1 MSLRARLT
9 IFYTAVLGAVLIFF
23 GLAVYGLISV
33 VQLRQVD
40 SALERTARDLIF
52 VARIDDEGNV
62 VFTQR
67 VSFDSSVISQ
77 IWDQKGRLVAMTQTV
92 EPDSPFLRPLDPDH
106 LGAADRIFASVMIGG
121 THYRVLTVPLHSNG
135 EIIGVLQSGASLTI
149 LDALRTDLV
158 RYLLILS
165 AIAILLAGMF
175 GLVTGRRALAPLATV
190 TEAALQITRADDL
203 SRRIPVQAGPE
214 DEVGKLILAFNDTM
228 GRLEKL
234 FATQRR
240 FVADI
245 GHELRTPLTVIRG
258 NLDLMRRMDTPDD
271 QSLKSI
277 ELEVDRLARLVQD
290 LLVLAQAESGKLPME
305 RRRIELDTLLL
316 EVFNQVHVLA
326 GQRVKLE
333 IGTIDQVL
341 VCGDHDRLKQVVLN
355 LMANAIKYTTEGG
368 SVTVGLSKDEGKA
381 KLTVK
386 DTGLGIPAADLPH
399 VFERFYRGDK
409 SRSRGKDG
417 AGFGLGLSIA
427 YWIIR
432 NHGGEIEVKSKLNK
446 GSTFTVWLPLADGNC
461 PEQTSDLRG
470 RAQDSAPQDSAAPTE
485 ALPDVAQPE
494 RIG

>member
-9 IFYTAVLGAVLIFF
+9 IFYTAVLGAVLILF
-23 GLAVYGLISV
+23 GLGVCGLITV

-40 SALERTARDLIF
+40 SALERTARDLIL
-52 VARIDDEGNV
+52 VARLDDEGDIV
-62 VFTQR
+62 ITQR
-67 VSFDSSVISQ
+67 VSFDSSVITQ
-77 IWDQKGRLVAMTQTV
+77 IWDNDDHLVAMTQSV
-92 EPDSPFLRPLDPDH
+92 EPDSPLRQPLDAES
-106 LGAADRIFASVMIGG
+106 LGCAEERCFSSVLVGN
-121 THYRVLTVPLHSNG
+121 THYRVLTVPLHSDGNP
-135 EIIGVLQSGASLTI
+135 IGVLQSGTSLTI
-149 LDALRTDLV
+149 LDALRTDLI
-158 RYLLILS
+158 RYLVILS
-165 AIAILLAGMF
+165 VIAILLAGMF
-175 GLVTGRRALAPLATV
+175 GLITGRRALAPLATV
-190 TEAALQITRADDL
+190 TETALQITRADDL
-203 SRRIPVQAGPE
+203 SRRIPVQSGPE

-258 NLDLMRRMDTPDD
+258 NLDLMRRMQKPDE
-271 QSLKSI
+271 QSLQSI
-277 ELEVDRLARLVQD
+277 ELEVDRLARMVED
-290 LLVLAQAESGKLPME
+290 LLALAQAESGKLPME
-305 RRRIELDTLLL
+305 RRRLELDTLLL

-326 GQRVKLE
+326 GERVKLE
-333 IGTIDQVL
+333 IDKIDQVL

-355 LMANAIKYTTEGG
+355 LIANAIKYTEQGG
-368 SVTVGLSKDEGKA
+368 TVTVSVSKEEEKA

-386 DTGLGIPAADLPH
+386 DTGMGIPSEDLPH

-427 YWIIR
+427 YWIVR

-446 GSTFTVWLPLADGNC
+446 GTTFTVWLPLADKDC
-461 PEQTSDLRG
+461 AEPTADLKER
-470 RAQDSAPQDSAAPTE
+470 SPS
-485 ALPDVAQPE
+485 VAQPE

>member
-9 IFYTAVLGAVLIFF
+9 IFYTAVLGAVLILF
-23 GLAVYGLISV
+23 GLGVYGLITV

-52 VARIDDEGNV
+52 VTRLDDEGDIV
-62 VFTQR
+62 ITQR
-67 VSFDSSVISQ
+67 VSFDSSVITQ
-77 IWDQKGRLVAMTQTV
+77 IWDNNGHLVAMTQSV
-92 EPDSPFLRPLDPDH
+92 EPDSPLRQPLDPENLDC
-106 LGAADRIFASVMIGG
+106 AAERCFTSVLVGN

-135 EIIGVLQSGASLTI
+135 EPIGVMQSGTSLTI
-149 LDALRTDLV
+149 LDALRTDLI
-158 RYLLILS
+158 RYLVILS
-165 AIAILLAGMF
+165 VIAILLAGMF
-175 GLVTGRRALAPLATV
+175 GLITGRRALAPLATV

-203 SRRIPVQAGPE
+203 SRRIPVQSGPE

-258 NLDLMRRMDTPDD
+258 NLDLMRRMQKPDE

-277 ELEVDRLARLVQD
+277 ELEVDRLARMVED
-290 LLVLAQAESGKLPME
+290 LLALAQAESGKLPMD
-305 RRRIELDTLLL
+305 RRRLELDTLLL

-326 GQRVKLE
+326 GERVKLE
-333 IGTIDQVL
+333 IDKIDQVL
-341 VCGDHDRLKQVVLN
+341 VCGDHDRLKQVALN
-355 LMANAIKYTTEGG
+355 LMANAIKYTEQGG
-368 SVTVGLSKDEGKA
+368 SVTVGLSKEEQRA
-381 KLTVK
+381 KLTIK
-386 DTGLGIPAADLPH
+386 DTGMGIPSEDLPH

-409 SRSRGKDG
+409 SRSRSKDG

-427 YWIIR
+427 YWIVR

-446 GSTFTVWLPLADGNC
+446 GTTFTVWLPLADKDC
-461 PEQTSDLRG
+461 AEPTADLKERPP
-470 RAQDSAPQDSAAPTE
+470 S
-485 ALPDVAQPE
+485 VAQPE

>member
-9 IFYTAVLGAVLIFF
+9 IFYTAVLAAVLVLF
-23 GLAVYGLISV
+23 GLGVYGLISV

-40 SALERTARDLIF
+40 SALERTARDLINI
-52 VARIDDEGNV
+52 ARIDDEGDI

-67 VSFDSSVISQ
+67 VSFDSSVITQ
-77 IWDQKGRLVAMTQTV
+77 VWDNDGNLVAMTQSV
-92 EPDSPFLRPLDPDH
+92 EPDSPLRQPFDPEN
-106 LGAADRIFASVMIGG
+106 LGCSERCFNSVQVGS
-121 THYRVLTVPLHSNG
+121 THYRVLTVSLHSGG
-135 EIIGVLQSGASLTI
+135 ESVGALQSGTSLTI
-149 LDALRTDLV
+149 LDALRTDLI

-175 GLVTGRRALAPLATV
+175 GLITGRRALAPLATV
-190 TEAALQITRADDL
+190 TETALQITRADDL
-203 SRRIPVQAGPE
+203 SRRIPVQSGPE

-234 FATQRR
+234 FSTQRR

-258 NLDLMRRMDTPDD
+258 NLDLMRRMQKPDE

-277 ELEVDRLARLVQD
+277 ELEVDRLARMVED
-290 LLVLAQAESGKLPME
+290 LLALAQAESGKLPMD
-305 RRRIELDTLLL
+305 RRRLELDTLLL

-326 GQRVKLE
+326 GERVKLE
-333 IGTIDQVL
+333 IDKIDQVL

-355 LMANAIKYTTEGG
+355 LMANAIKYTEQDGT
-368 SVTVGLSKDEGKA
+368 VTVSVSKEEQRA
-381 KLTVK
+381 KLIVK
-386 DTGLGIPAADLPH
+386 DTGMGIPSEDLPH

-409 SRSRGKDG
+409 SRSRSKDG

-427 YWIIR
+427 YWIVR
-432 NHGGEIEVKSKLNK
+432 NHGGEIEVKSKMNK
-446 GSTFTVWLPLADGNC
+446 GTTFTVWLPLADNDC
-461 PEQTSDLRG
+461 AE
-470 RAQDSAPQDSAAPTE
+470 PTAE
-485 ALPDVAQPE
+485 LKERLPNVAQPE

>member
-9 IFYTAVLGAVLIFF
+9 IFYTAVLGAVLILF
-23 GLAVYGLISV
+23 GLGVYGLITV

-40 SALERTARDLIF
+40 SALESTARDLIL
-52 VARIDDEGNV
+52 VARLDDEGDIV
-62 VFTQR
+62 ITQR
-67 VSFDSSVISQ
+67 VSFDSSVITQ
-77 IWDQKGRLVAMTQTV
+77 IWDNDDHLVAMTQSV
-92 EPDSPFLRPLDPDH
+92 EPDSPLRQPLDPES
-106 LGAADRIFASVMIGG
+106 LGCAEERCFSSVLVGN
-121 THYRVLTVPLHSNG
+121 THYRVLTVPLHSDGNP
-135 EIIGVLQSGASLTI
+135 IGVLQSGTSLTI
-149 LDALRTDLV
+149 LDALRTDLI
-158 RYLLILS
+158 RYLVILS
-165 AIAILLAGMF
+165 VIAILLAGMF
-175 GLVTGRRALAPLATV
+175 GLITGRRALAPLATV
-190 TEAALQITRADDL
+190 TETALQITRADDL
-203 SRRIPVQAGPE
+203 SRRIPVQSGPE

-258 NLDLMRRMDTPDD
+258 NLDLMRRMQKPDE
-271 QSLKSI
+271 QSLQSI
-277 ELEVDRLARLVQD
+277 ELEVDRLARMVED
-290 LLVLAQAESGKLPME
+290 LLALAQAESGKLPME
-305 RRRIELDTLLL
+305 RRRLELDTLLL

-326 GQRVKLE
+326 GERVKLE
-333 IGTIDQVL
+333 IDKIDQVL

-355 LMANAIKYTTEGG
+355 LIANAIKYTEQGG
-368 SVTVGLSKDEGKA
+368 TVTVSVSKEGEKA

-386 DTGLGIPAADLPH
+386 DTGMGIPSEDLPH

-427 YWIIR
+427 YWIVR

-446 GSTFTVWLPLADGNC
+446 GTTFTVWLPLADKDC
-461 PEQTSDLRG
+461 AEPTADLKER
-470 RAQDSAPQDSAAPTE
+470 SPS
-485 ALPDVAQPE
+485 VAQPE